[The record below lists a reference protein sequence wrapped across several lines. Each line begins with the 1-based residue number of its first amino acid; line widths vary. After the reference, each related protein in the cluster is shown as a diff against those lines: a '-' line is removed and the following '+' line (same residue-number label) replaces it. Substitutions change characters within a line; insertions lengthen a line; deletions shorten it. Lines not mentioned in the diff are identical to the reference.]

1 LGEGL
6 DHHIMREELEQMTDV
21 LLGRI
26 DPPIDRGAMTMMECA
41 EAFHA
46 RASEMEMQLLEAE
59 AAGHVL
65 RGSRTY
71 KFRTG
76 MLRTFI
82 EMCKRSMDLG
92 SRRVTYEKMLRD
104 EIG

>member
-1 LGEGL
+1 
-6 DHHIMREELEQMTDV
+6 MTDI
-21 LLGRI
+21 LLGRE
-26 DPPIDRGAMTMMECA
+26 DPPVDLGPITLMEIA

-46 RASEMEMQLLEAE
+46 RASEMEMQLLEGE
-59 AAGHVL
+59 ASGHIL
-65 RGSRTY
+65 KGSRTY

-104 EIG
+104 ELG